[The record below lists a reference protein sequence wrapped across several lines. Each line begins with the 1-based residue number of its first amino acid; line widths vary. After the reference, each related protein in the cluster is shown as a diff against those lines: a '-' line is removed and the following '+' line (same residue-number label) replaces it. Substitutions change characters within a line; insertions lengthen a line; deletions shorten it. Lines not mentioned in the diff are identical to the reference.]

1 MNPSLVEQDLPVRQ
15 LLDKLRALA
24 SVDKL
29 WSESRYRKGQTLFD
43 QDNAPADVFILTQG
57 LVKLVYITPE
67 GEERIKSFIVDQGV
81 FAAENGM
88 LAFGART
95 LEPSTV
101 IRLPL
106 QWVKDQLSKNAD
118 LQRTYS
124 QFADWVRQRKSRRE
138 QSLLCDSAT
147 ERFQAMQALEPDLV
161 SRLPQGDVAGYLGI
175 TPIAFSRI
183 KRRLRVA
190 LR

>member
-15 LLDKLRALA
+15 LLDRLRALA